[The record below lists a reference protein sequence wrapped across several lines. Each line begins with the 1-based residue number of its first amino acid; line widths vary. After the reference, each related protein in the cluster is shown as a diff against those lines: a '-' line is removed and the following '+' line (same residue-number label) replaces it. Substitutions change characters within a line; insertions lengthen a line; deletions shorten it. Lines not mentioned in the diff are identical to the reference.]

1 MQVIIHMKKINIILL
16 FIIVIS
22 CGGNTDSK
30 KNKFKY
36 KAIEKKEGE
45 LDKNS
50 IETFIIINSSD
61 LMKFDQNELRVF
73 EGQKITLTLNHTGKM
88 SKEIMGH
95 NFVLLKKETNL
106 NDFAQ
111 RAMLARDNEY
121 IPDGNETI
129 AYTKMI
135 GGGESDTI
143 TFTAPEKGSYTY
155 ICTFPG
161 HYGLMRGVLIVS

>member
-1 MQVIIHMKKINIILL
+1 MKKINIVLL
-16 FIIVIS
+16 LIIVIS
-22 CGGNTDSK
+22 CGGNPDNN
-30 KNKFKY
+30 KNKFEY
-36 KAIEKKEGE
+36 KKIEKKEGV
-45 LDKNS
+45 LDKKSEEIVIIVNS
-50 IETFIIINSSD
+50 ND
-61 LMKFDQNELRVF
+61 LMKFDKNELKVF

-95 NFVLLKKETNL
+95 NFVLLKKDADL

-111 RAMLARDNEY
+111 RAMLARENEY
-121 IPDGNETI
+121 IPDGDETI
-129 AYTKMI
+129 VYTKLI

-161 HYGLMRGVLIVS
+161 HYGLMKGVLTVS

>member
-1 MQVIIHMKKINIILL
+1 MKKIKILL
-16 FIIVIS
+16 LLTIVVS

-30 KNKFKY
+30 KNKFEY
-36 KAIEKKEGE
+36 KAIEKKEDD

-50 IETFIIINSSD
+50 KETFIIINSND

-111 RAMLARDNEY
+111 RAMLARENEY

-155 ICTFPG
+155 ICSFPG

>member
-1 MQVIIHMKKINIILL
+1 MKKIKILL
-16 FIIVIS
+16 LLTIVVS

-30 KNKFKY
+30 KNKFEY
-36 KAIEKKEGE
+36 KAIEKKEDD

-50 IETFIIINSSD
+50 KETFILINSND

-111 RAMLARDNEY
+111 RAMLARENEY

>member
-1 MQVIIHMKKINIILL
+1 MKKINIILL

-95 NFVLLKKETNL
+95 NFVLLKKDTNL

>member
-1 MQVIIHMKKINIILL
+1 MKKIKILL
-16 FIIVIS
+16 LLTIVVS

-30 KNKFKY
+30 KNKFEY
-36 KAIEKKEGE
+36 KAIEKKEDD

-50 IETFIIINSSD
+50 KETFIIINSND

-111 RAMLARDNEY
+111 RAMLARENEY

>member
-1 MQVIIHMKKINIILL
+1 MKKINIVLL
-16 FIIVIS
+16 LIIVIS
-22 CGGNTDSK
+22 CDGNVDSN
-30 KNKFKY
+30 KNKFEY
-36 KAIEKKEGE
+36 KKIEKKEGV
-45 LDKNS
+45 LDKKSKETVITLNS
-50 IETFIIINSSD
+50 ND
-61 LMKFDQNELRVF
+61 LMKFDKNELRVF

-95 NFVLLKKETNL
+95 NFVLLKKDTDL

-111 RAMLARDNEY
+111 RAMLARENEY
-121 IPDGNETI
+121 IPDGDETI
-129 AYTKMI
+129 IYTKLI

-161 HYGLMRGVLIVS
+161 HYGLMKGVLTVS

>member
-1 MQVIIHMKKINIILL
+1 MKKINILLLLIIL
-16 FIIVIS
+16 VS
-22 CGGNTDSK
+22 CGGNRDSK
-30 KNKFKY
+30 KNKFEY
-36 KAIEKKEGE
+36 KKIEKKEDN
-45 LDKNS
+45 LDKKSN
-50 IETFIIINSSD
+50 EAVIILNSSD

-111 RAMLARDNEY
+111 RAMLARENEY

-155 ICTFPG
+155 ICSFPG

>member
-1 MQVIIHMKKINIILL
+1 MKKINILL
-16 FIIVIS
+16 LLIIVIS

-30 KNKFKY
+30 KNKFEY
-36 KAIEKKEGE
+36 KAIEKKEE
-45 LDKNS
+45 DSNKNS
-50 IETFIIINSSD
+50 KETVIIINSND
-61 LMKFDQNELRVF
+61 MMKFDQNELRVF

-95 NFVLLKKETNL
+95 NFVLLKKKTDL
-106 NDFAQ
+106 SDFAQ
-111 RAMLARDNEY
+111 RAMLARENEY
-121 IPDGNETI
+121 IPKGDETI

-161 HYGLMRGVLIVS
+161 HYGLMKGVLIVG

>member
-1 MQVIIHMKKINIILL
+1 MKKIKILL
-16 FIIVIS
+16 LLTFVIS

-30 KNKFKY
+30 KNKFEY
-36 KAIEKKEGE
+36 KAIEKKEDD

-50 IETFIIINSSD
+50 KETFILINSND

-111 RAMLARDNEY
+111 RAMLARENEY

>member
-1 MQVIIHMKKINIILL
+1 MKKINIILL

-95 NFVLLKKETNL
+95 NFVLLKKETDL

-111 RAMLARDNEY
+111 RAMLARENEY

-143 TFTAPEKGSYTY
+143 TFTAPDKGSYTY

-161 HYGLMRGVLIVS
+161 HYGLMRGILIVS

>member
-1 MQVIIHMKKINIILL
+1 MKKINFFLL
-16 FIIVIS
+16 VFIIIS
-22 CGGNTDSK
+22 CGENVDRK
-30 KNKFKY
+30 KNKFEY
-36 KAIEKKEGE
+36 KKIEKKEVSS
-45 LDKNS
+45 DKKS
-50 IETFIIINSSD
+50 KSSVIILNSSD

-111 RAMLARDNEY
+111 KAMLARENEY

-143 TFTAPEKGSYTY
+143 IFTAPEKGSYTY

>member
-1 MQVIIHMKKINIILL
+1 MKKINILLIFLIL
-16 FIIVIS
+16 IS

-30 KNKFKY
+30 KNKFEY
-36 KAIEKKEGE
+36 KAIEKKEDDS
-45 LDKNS
+45 DKNS
-50 IETFIIINSSD
+50 KETVIIINSND
-61 LMKFDQNELRVF
+61 MMKFDQNELRVF
-73 EGQKITLTLNHTGKM
+73 EGQKITLTLNHKGKM

-111 RAMLARDNEY
+111 RAMLARENEY

-161 HYGLMRGVLIVS
+161 HYGLMKGVLIVS

>member
-1 MQVIIHMKKINIILL
+1 MKKINIVILL
-16 FIIVIS
+16 IIVIS
-22 CGGNTDSK
+22 CGANPDNN
-30 KNKFKY
+30 KNKFEY
-36 KAIEKKEGE
+36 KKIEKKEGV
-45 LDKNS
+45 LDKKSKETVITLNS
-50 IETFIIINSSD
+50 ND
-61 LMKFDQNELRVF
+61 LMKFDKNELRVF

-111 RAMLARDNEY
+111 RAMLARENEY
-121 IPDGNETI
+121 IPDGDETI
-129 AYTKMI
+129 VYTKLI

-143 TFTAPEKGSYTY
+143 TFTAPERGLYVY

-161 HYGLMRGVLIVS
+161 HYGLMRGKFIVI

>member
-1 MQVIIHMKKINIILL
+1 MKEINIVLL
-16 FIIVIS
+16 LIIVIS
-22 CGGNTDSK
+22 CGGNPDIN
-30 KNKFKY
+30 KNKFEY
-36 KAIEKKEGE
+36 KKIEKKDDV
-45 LDKNS
+45 LDKKSEEIVIIVNS
-50 IETFIIINSSD
+50 ND
-61 LMKFDQNELRVF
+61 LMKFDKTELRVF

-95 NFVLLKKETNL
+95 NFVLLKKDADL

-111 RAMLARDNEY
+111 RAMLARENEY
-121 IPDGNETI
+121 IPDGDETI
-129 AYTKMI
+129 VYTKLI

-161 HYGLMRGVLIVS
+161 HYGLMKGVLTVS

>member
-1 MQVIIHMKKINIILL
+1 MKEINIVLL
-16 FIIVIS
+16 LIIVIS
-22 CGGNTDSK
+22 CGGNVDSN
-30 KNKFKY
+30 KNKFEY
-36 KAIEKKEGE
+36 KKIEKKEGVLE
-45 LDKNS
+45 KKSEEIEIIVNS
-50 IETFIIINSSD
+50 ND
-61 LMKFDQNELRVF
+61 LMKFDKNELRVF

-95 NFVLLKKETNL
+95 NFVLLKKETDL

-111 RAMLARDNEY
+111 RAMLARENEY
-121 IPDGNETI
+121 IPDGDETI
-129 AYTKMI
+129 VYTKLI

-161 HYGLMRGVLIVS
+161 HYGLMKGVLTVS

>member
-1 MQVIIHMKKINIILL
+1 MKKINFFLL
-16 FIIVIS
+16 VFIIIS
-22 CGGNTDSK
+22 CGENVDRK
-30 KNKFKY
+30 KNKFEY
-36 KAIEKKEGE
+36 KKIEKKEVSS
-45 LDKNS
+45 DKKS
-50 IETFIIINSSD
+50 KSSVIILNSSD

-73 EGQKITLTLNHTGKM
+73 EGQEITLTLNHTGKM

-95 NFVLLKKETNL
+95 NFVLLKKKTDL
-106 NDFAQ
+106 DDFAQ

-121 IPDGNETI
+121 IPLGDETI

-143 TFTAPEKGSYTY
+143 TFTAPKKGSYTY

-161 HYGLMRGVLIVS
+161 HYGLMKGVLIVS

>member
-1 MQVIIHMKKINIILL
+1 MKKIKILL
-16 FIIVIS
+16 LLTFVIS

-30 KNKFKY
+30 KNKFEY
-36 KAIEKKEGE
+36 KAIEKNEDD

-50 IETFIIINSSD
+50 KETFILINSND

-111 RAMLARDNEY
+111 RAMLARENEY

-155 ICTFPG
+155 ICSFPG

>member
-1 MQVIIHMKKINIILL
+1 MKKIKILL
-16 FIIVIS
+16 LLTIVVS

-30 KNKFKY
+30 KNKFEY
-36 KAIEKKEGE
+36 KAIEKKEDD

-50 IETFIIINSSD
+50 KETFILINSND

-111 RAMLARDNEY
+111 RAMLARENEY

-155 ICTFPG
+155 ICSFPG

>member
-1 MQVIIHMKKINIILL
+1 MKKIKILL
-16 FIIVIS
+16 LLTFVIS

-30 KNKFKY
+30 KNKFEY
-36 KAIEKKEGE
+36 KAIEKNEDD

-50 IETFIIINSSD
+50 RETFIIINSND

-111 RAMLARDNEY
+111 RAMLARENEY

-155 ICTFPG
+155 ICSFPG
-161 HYGLMRGVLIVS
+161 HYGLMIGVLIVS

>member
-1 MQVIIHMKKINIILL
+1 MKKINIILL

>member
-1 MQVIIHMKKINIILL
+1 MKKINIFLL
-16 FIIVIS
+16 FLILIS

-30 KNKFKY
+30 KNKFEY
-36 KAIEKKEGE
+36 KAIEKKEDDS
-45 LDKNS
+45 DKNS
-50 IETFIIINSSD
+50 KETFIIINSND
-61 LMKFDQNELRVF
+61 MMKFDQNELRVF
-73 EGQKITLTLNHTGKM
+73 EGQKITLTLNHKGKM
-88 SKEIMGH
+88 SKGIMGH

-111 RAMLARDNEY
+111 RAMLARENEY

-161 HYGLMRGVLIVS
+161 HYGLMKGVLIVS